1 MKLYLLILTTIFL
14 TQYNLSESSFAQN
27 SNEIFGPKTSSPEN
41 SEKTIIKPT
50 LVTQQTDTPET
61 ATAVPDVTSNISL
74 IITPDIVNP
83 LANEDP
89 TSSDAISKIPTDDNT
104 TTNDIKDKA
113 STNGN
118 QNNNNNNTND
128 SDVITPSN
136 TNDSDVIT
144 PSNTNIDDSRNDVI
158 TTPTAAAANNATSSQ
173 GNSSGSGTSAATAAA
188 ANNATSSQGNSSGS
202 GTSAA
207 TAAAANNGSQI
218 TSNSSQGT
226 NNNGTTNKSINS
238 SANSEVQTSSPPAFP
253 WFDEFFKFF
262 EAK

>member
-1 MKLYLLILTTIFL
+1 MINTHNLLKLLLILTTIFL
-14 TQYNLSESSFAQN
+14 TQHNWSESSFALN
-27 SNEIFGPKTSSPEN
+27 SKEIFGPKTFSLEI
-41 SEKTIIKPT
+41 SEITTIEPD
-50 LVTQQTDTPET
+50 LMTQKIAAPET

-89 TSSDAISKIPTDDNT
+89 TSSNAMSKIPTVDNT

-128 SDVITPSN
+128 SDVITPSD

-144 PSNTNIDDSRNDVI
+144 PSDTNIADSRNYVI
-158 TTPTAAAANNATSSQ
+158 TTPTAAANNATSSQ
-173 GNSSGSGTSAATAAA
+173 GNSSGTSAAAAA
-188 ANNATSSQGNSSGS
+188 ANNA
-202 GTSAA
+202 
-207 TAAAANNGSQI
+207 SQI

-226 NNNGTTNKSINS
+226 NNNNTTNKSINS

-262 EAK
+262 GAK

>member
-1 MKLYLLILTTIFL
+1 MINTHNLLKLYLLILTTIFL

-89 TSSDAISKIPTDDNT
+89 TSSDAISKIPTEDNT
-104 TTNDIKDKA
+104 TTNDIKDKV

-136 TNDSDVIT
+136 TNIA
-144 PSNTNIDDSRNDVI
+144 DSRNDVI
-158 TTPTAAAANNATSSQ
+158 ITP
-173 GNSSGSGTSAATAAA
+173 TAAA